1 MSNPTIKPAIAIVHW
16 IVIETQPIDVYKRQ
30 ESVWSASLSASLFS
44 AINVI
49 SVLVLESVLK
59 VWFSL
64 RKYIPKEDYFL

>member
-1 MSNPTIKPAIAIVHW
+1 M
-16 IVIETQPIDVYKRQ
+16 
-30 ESVWSASLSASLFS
+30 FS